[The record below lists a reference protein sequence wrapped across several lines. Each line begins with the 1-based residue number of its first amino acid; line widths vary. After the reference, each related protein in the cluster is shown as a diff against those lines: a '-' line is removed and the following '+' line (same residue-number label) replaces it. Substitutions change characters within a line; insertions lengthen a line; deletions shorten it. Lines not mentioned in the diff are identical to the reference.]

1 MNQWIRKLQNK
12 RQKGKF
18 QADHKQKKR
27 YRILLGTLL
36 AVDLCIATVW
46 YYKKVDGMIPD
57 HMYLFEDQTAKLNW
71 NVPLSMKYSDAREVL
86 AIQNEHAVK
95 DRETFAWNR
104 SVTVK
109 AETVGSCQAELK
121 LFGVLPYKKIR
132 FDVIEKEKIMPSGKA
147 VGLYIVSDGI
157 MVLGTTKIEGKDGLT
172 YEPSKDILQAGDCIK
187 KMNGKKVGNIDEVT
201 RYLQKTEKEAVKI
214 DMIRD
219 KKRITVRIKKV
230 MAKDG
235 KYKIGAWLRED
246 TEGIGTLSFVTRE
259 NAFAAL
265 GHGITDMD
273 TGKLITLLQGKVYPA
288 KISDIKK
295 GKAGNPGELIGSVA
309 LGDYNRIGWV
319 KSNTRL
325 GITGTILNA
334 KYQYHPS
341 QAMSVGLKQEV
352 QKGKA
357 YILCEIDGKVKKYQ
371 VSIEDVDVNSTD
383 NKGMVIRITDKKLLN
398 EAGGIV
404 QGMSGAPL
412 IQKNKVIGAVTHVFV
427 NDPTRGYATFVE
439 NMLN

>member
-1 MNQWIRKLQNK
+1 
-12 RQKGKF
+12 
-18 QADHKQKKR
+18 
-27 YRILLGTLL
+27 
-36 AVDLCIATVW
+36 
-46 YYKKVDGMIPD
+46 
-57 HMYLFEDQTAKLNW
+57 
-71 NVPLSMKYSDAREVL
+71 
-86 AIQNEHAVK
+86 
-95 DRETFAWNR
+95 
-104 SVTVK
+104 
-109 AETVGSCQAELK
+109 
-121 LFGVLPYKKIR
+121 
-132 FDVIEKEKIMPSGKA
+132 
-147 VGLYIVSDGI
+147 
-157 MVLGTTKIEGKDGLT
+157 
-172 YEPSKDILQAGDCIK
+172 
-187 KMNGKKVGNIDEVT
+187 MNGKKVGNIDEVT

-319 KSNTRL
+319 KRNTRL

-383 NKGMVIRITDKKLLN
+383 NKGMVIRISYKKLLN
-398 EAGGIV
+398 KAGGIL
-404 QGMSGAPL
+404 QGMCGAPL

>member
-1 MNQWIRKLQNK
+1 MNQLIQKFEKKKRKRWIN
-12 RQKGKF
+12 
-18 QADHKQKKR
+18 ADKKQKKR

-36 AVDLCIATVW
+36 AVDLCIAVVW
-46 YYKKVDGMIPD
+46 YYKKVDGIIPD
-57 HMYLFEDQTAKLNW
+57 HMYLFENQTARLNW
-71 NVPLSMKYSDAREVL
+71 KVPLSMKYSDAKEVL
-86 AIQNEHAVK
+86 AIQKGSASKEQ
-95 DRETFAWNR
+95 ETFSW
-104 SVTVK
+104 SQPFTVK

-121 LFGVLPYKKIR
+121 LFGVLPYKKIQ
-132 FDVIEKEKIMPSGKA
+132 FDVIKKEKIMPSGKA

-157 MVLGTTKIEGKDGLT
+157 MVLGTTKVEGKDGLT

-187 KMNGKKVGNIDEVT
+187 KINGKKVGNIDEVI
-201 RYLQKTEKEAVKI
+201 RLLQKTEKEAITVN
-214 DMIRD
+214 MIRD
-219 KKRITVRIKKV
+219 KKHITVRIKKV

-246 TEGIGTLSFVTRE
+246 TEGIGTLSFVTKE

-273 TGKLITLLQGKVYPA
+273 TGKLITLRQGKVYPA
-288 KISDIKK
+288 KINDIKK
-295 GKAGNPGELIGSVA
+295 GKAGNPGELIGSVS

-325 GITGTILNA
+325 GITGTILNS
-334 KYQYHPS
+334 KYQYHSS
-341 QAMSVGLKQEV
+341 QAMPIGLKQEV

-357 YILCEIDGKVKKYQ
+357 YILCEIGKQVKRYQ
-371 VSIEDVDVNSTD
+371 VAIEDVDVNSTD
-383 NKGMVIRITDKKLLN
+383 NKGMVVRITDPKLLGK
-398 EAGGIV
+398 AGGIV

-427 NDPTRGYATFVE
+427 NDPARGYATFVE